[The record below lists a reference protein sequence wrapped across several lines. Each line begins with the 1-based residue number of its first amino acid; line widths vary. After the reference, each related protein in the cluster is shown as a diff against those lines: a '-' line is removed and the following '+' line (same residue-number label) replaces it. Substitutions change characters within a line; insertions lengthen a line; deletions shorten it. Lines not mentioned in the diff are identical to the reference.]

1 MSHLACPV
9 PIAPLS
15 ADDGGG
21 FLATV
26 PDLPGCMTD
35 GETPEDALRNV
46 RDAVATWIEAAE
58 ELGHPVPG
66 PSRPRAVG

>member
-1 MSHLACPV
+1 MSHLAYPV
-9 PIAPLS
+9 LIAPLS
-15 ADDGGG
+15 ADDGDG

-26 PDLPGCMTD
+26 SDLPGCMTD
-35 GETPEDALRNV
+35 GETPEEALRDV
-46 RDAVATWIEAAE
+46 IAAWIEAAE